1 MPPNERG
8 VLAWWLRDQTQVW
21 RARQRQRRWTPEL
34 EQQKLQ
40 QQWQQAAQEQKMA
53 QSQSQ

>member
-8 VLAWWLRDQTQVW
+8 VLAWWLWDQTQVW

-40 QQWQQAAQEQKMA
+40 QQWQQAAREQKMA